1 MCVIGGGGDT
11 IGDST
16 SGGGD
21 AIAVISAVIGDAIAV
36 TRCAALPPSAA
47 FVALRRPMK
56 IAHDV
61 GRAPLGRGAGGIGV
75 RRLDDFGHGDLSP
88 AFEVARDWLAPL
100 VGNEAG
106 LQRRRGPHGRRRIV
120 IIIGAAR

>member
-1 MCVIGGGGDT
+1 
-11 IGDST
+11 
-16 SGGGD
+16 
-21 AIAVISAVIGDAIAV
+21 
-36 TRCAALPPSAA
+36 
-47 FVALRRPMK
+47 
-56 IAHDV
+56 
-61 GRAPLGRGAGGIGV
+61 
-75 RRLDDFGHGDLSP
+75 LSP